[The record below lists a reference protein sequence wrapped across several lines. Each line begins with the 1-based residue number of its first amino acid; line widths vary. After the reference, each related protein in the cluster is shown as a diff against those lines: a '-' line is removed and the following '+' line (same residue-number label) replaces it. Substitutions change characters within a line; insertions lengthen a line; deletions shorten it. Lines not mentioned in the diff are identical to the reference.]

1 MNRNIVQN
9 KNIFLGLTFKGLGI
23 VLNLLLVPALLIY
36 LSKEEYGVWVTVF
49 SIVNWI
55 FTFDLGI
62 GHGLRNK
69 LTEALSV
76 EDIDKASALVS
87 TAYVLIAAFAIS
99 ILILGSVILMNT
111 DLQEVLNYRTEKPE
125 DLILFVL
132 LALLFTVLNFVL
144 SLYKKLYL
152 AIHKSYVLEL
162 TNSIFLILFVGC
174 VFFWNNMG
182 WSKGLIGLILLFGTL
197 NILISTFTTYIFFKT
212 KNVIRISLKLYDP
225 SLSKSLF
232 GHGKGFFVINLCLIV
247 ILSTDN
253 LIISNM
259 LGPRDVTDY
268 SVVQRVFGLL
278 VLVFNV
284 ILSASWGLYTE
295 SLISRD
301 YQWIQLNLKKMRWYL
316 GGIMLV
322 GVLFYL
328 FIDRI
333 VEIWLGEGVIELPEG
348 LALLNLIYVI
358 VFGFSNIYM
367 YFINATGKIG
377 LQMKLYLFG
386 AIINIPASI
395 YFVGLLGNSS
405 GVLLATILSVLP
417 LLFAMPAQTRFL
429 LKGLRK
435 A

>member
-9 KNIFLGLTFKGLGI
+9 KNIFLGLAFKGLGI

-76 EDIDKASALVS
+76 EDSDKASALVS
-87 TAYVLIAAFAIS
+87 TAYVLIAAFALS
-99 ILILGSVILMNT
+99 ILILGSAILLNI
-111 DLQEVLNYRTEKPE
+111 DLQGVLNYRNERPE
-125 DLILFVL
+125 DLLVFVL

-162 TNSIFLILFVGC
+162 TNSIFLILFVSG
-174 VFFWNNMG
+174 VFFWNNMA
-182 WSKGLIGLILLFGTL
+182 WNKSLIGLILLFGIL
-197 NILISTFTTYIFFKT
+197 NILISIVTTCVFLKT
-212 KNVIRISLKLYDP
+212 KRAIRISLKLYD
-225 SLSKSLF
+225 SGLSKSLF
-232 GHGKGFFVINLCLIV
+232 GLGKGFFVINLCLIV

-278 VLVFNV
+278 ILVFNV
-284 ILSASWGLYTE
+284 ILSSSWGLYTE
-295 SLISRD
+295 SLISGD
-301 YQWIQLNLKKMRWYL
+301 ITWIRLNLKRMRWYL
-316 GGIMLV
+316 VGIVIV

-333 VEIWLGEGVIELPEG
+333 FEIWLGEGVIDLPVG
-348 LALLNLIYVI
+348 LALLNLIYVV

-386 AIINIPASI
+386 AIVNIPASI
-395 YFVGLLGNSS
+395 YFVGLVGNSS
-405 GVLLATILSVLP
+405 GVLIATILSMLP
-417 LLFAMPAQTRFL
+417 LLFAMPAQTRIL
-429 LKGLRK
+429 LKGIK
-435 A
+435 NP